1 MRQVQHFLAA
11 HGDSRFVWMNRAQDD
26 HRPNVPHRA
35 GFKQHVKR
43 DERRT
48 PIASD
53 REYYAEFGGTM
64 SADDAESVETEYLI
78 EAAGFRKDV
87 CAGFDHKVVAKALM
101 KRGVLMPRSDGYP
114 YRQEYIPG
122 HGKFMV
128 YACCR
133 PSSRLSCELHRRR
146 PRGRGRAFL
155 CAAYLA
161 RASKLL

>member
-1 MRQVQHFLAA
+1 MKSGKSSLAA
-11 HGDSRFVWMNRAQDD
+11 HGDNRFVWMNRAQDD

-53 REYYAEFGGTM
+53 REYYAEFGGKM

-78 EAAGFRKDV
+78 EAAVFRKDV
-87 CAGFDHKVVAKALM
+87 CAGFDHKIVAKALM

-128 YACCR
+128 YR
-133 PSSRLSCELHRRR
+133 VLPSIFTLEL
-146 PRGRGRAFL
+146 
-155 CAAYLA
+155 
-161 RASKLL
+161 